1 MPPSHP
7 RDRSSQNRPESPVPQ
22 PDNRSRHRHDGGIRE
37 DGLRR
42 LTTLTV
48 TASLAAVAATG
59 MVSVA
64 AYHASTS
71 RTQSSVDAG
80 TDTLGTTDQL
90 RGPAESPRPGSQP
103 PAGVSSG
110 S

>member
-7 RDRSSQNRPESPVPQ
+7 SDPSDPSDRSGHSRPEHPAP
-22 PDNRSRHRHDGGIRE
+22 RRDGGIRE

-71 RTQSSVDAG
+71 RAPSSVDAGG

-90 RGPAESPRPGSQP
+90 RGPAEAPRPGSQP